1 MNTDIRVAVSF
12 LGHRKRKKL
21 QRKLGPAAVLCLIDL
36 WIVAAMNKP
45 DGILAGMD
53 AEDIALDSGWEGD
66 PQEFVEALIEVGF
79 LDLVDGCYLLH
90 DWHEHN
96 SYAAKA
102 DMRRVASRNAAD
114 IRWNNKRGMREENGI
129 ALERQEQCGKGVAQE
144 SNAIEQCPAGAPA
157 MPIDAVRNADAC
169 EGQCALQTTALR
181 THAEGNAPVPVPVPV
196 PLKIHSDVV
205 RTLRKND
212 LPPPAPDGARHARKS
227 ASNFCT
233 EQFELF
239 WDAFGDK
246 RSRERAWT
254 AWRKIKGLDRKLA
267 GEIIAGAKCY
277 ALQRSVIVARNGTP
291 KMAEGWLNDRRWED
305 ESPAVPSTAEVLDPE
320 IEEALKRCNQ
330 VDGGDDG
337 SLQTAVQG

>member
-53 AEDIALDSGWEGD
+53 AEDIALDSGWEGE
-66 PQEFVEALIEVGF
+66 PQEFVEALIDVGF

-129 ALERQEQCGKGVAQE
+129 APERQEQCGKGAAQK
-144 SNAIEQCPAGAPA
+144 SNEKGQCPDDAPA

-169 EGQCALQTTALR
+169 EGQCALHTTALP
-181 THAEGNAPVPVPVPV
+181 THAEGNAPVPVPVPVPV

-205 RTLRKND
+205 RTLHEND
-212 LPPPAPDGARHARKS
+212 PPPPAPDGARHARKG

-233 EQFELF
+233 EQFALF
-239 WDAFGDK
+239 WDAFDDK

-267 GEIIAGAKCY
+267 GEIIAGAKRY
-277 ALQRSVIVARNGTP
+277 ALQRKAIQARNGTP

-305 ESPAVPSTAEVLDPE
+305 EGPAVPSPV
-320 IEEALKRCNQ
+320 EALAPEVEKAFERLN
-330 VDGGDDG
+330 GGDDG
-337 SLQTAVQG
+337 SLPTAVHG

>member
-45 DGILAGMD
+45 DGILVGMD
-53 AEDIALDSGWEGD
+53 VEDIALDSGWEGD
-66 PQEFVEALIEVGF
+66 PREFVDALIEVGF
-79 LDLVDGCYLLH
+79 LDLVDGCFMLH

-114 IRWNNKRGMREENGI
+114 TRWNNKRGMREENGI
-129 ALERQEQCGKGVAQE
+129 APERQEQCGKGAAQK
-144 SNAIEQCPAGAPA
+144 SNEKGQCPNGAAA
-157 MPIDAVRNADAC
+157 MPIDAMRNADAC

-196 PLKIHSDVV
+196 PLEIHSDVV
-205 RTLRKND
+205 RTFCESD
-212 LPPPAPDGARHARKS
+212 TPPPAPDGAQHAKKV
-227 ASNFCT
+227 AKNFCT

-239 WDAFGDK
+239 WNAYGDK
-246 RSRERAWT
+246 RGREDAWN

-267 GEIIAGAKCY
+267 GEIIAGAKRYCE
-277 ALQRSVIVARNGTP
+277 QRPAILARNGTP
-291 KMAEGWLNDRRWED
+291 KMAQGWLNSKRWKD
-305 ESPAVPSTAEVLDPE
+305 EETAVPPMPDTLAPEVED
-320 IEEALKRCNQ
+320 AFKR
-330 VDGGDDG
+330 VMGGG
-337 SLQTAVQG
+337 NGPVPATV